1 MWRFALGPSAAPPSP
16 AASNVSVIELQ
27 LLLHMLLDVVNRF
40 TEKPPTAEV
49 GHGGTARRPVCFR
62 RLQPL
67 VKVVCCIGP
76 FDANELTG
84 ASAPRMTARILI
96 VDDVPANTR
105 LLEAKLSAEY
115 YQVASAR
122 DGFEALRMAHDWQP
136 DLILLDVMMPGMD
149 GFECCR
155 RLKEDPVTLH
165 IPVVMVTALGEPAE
179 RLHGLESGADDFL
192 TKPVEYETLM
202 ARVRSLVRLKRLLD
216 EWRARG
222 ETARA
227 MGLTSESATVP
238 SVAGARALVV
248 DDWDLGAQTIQE
260 ALSKDEI
267 VAGRARTGAEALQL
281 SAAIPFDLIV
291 LSLSLIEEDP
301 LKLASSLRAADATH
315 EIPMLLIA
323 EPEERESILRGFDL
337 GANDWLM
344 LPLDEN
350 ELRARARNQI
360 RRKFYQDRLR
370 TDLGTALAM
379 ALIDPLTGL
388 YNQRYLMRHLRGLL
402 EDRQKHELAL
412 LMIDVDHFK
421 SVNDEYGHATGDEAL
436 RAIADVLRG
445 STRVFDSV
453 ARYGGEEFVVV
464 MPGASLDDA
473 LLAAERLRAAV
484 ESTQFS
490 WQAGGHYRLTVSIGV
505 AHTEEGAAAPEALL
519 KGADLALYEAKRAG
533 RNRIEVA
540 APVAPSS

>member
-1 MWRFALGPSAAPPSP
+1 
-16 AASNVSVIELQ
+16 
-27 LLLHMLLDVVNRF
+27 
-40 TEKPPTAEV
+40 
-49 GHGGTARRPVCFR
+49 
-62 RLQPL
+62 
-67 VKVVCCIGP
+67 
-76 FDANELTG
+76 
-84 ASAPRMTARILI
+84 MTARILI

-105 LLEAKLSAEY
+105 LLEAKLAAEY
-115 YQVASAR
+115 YQVTSAK
-122 DGFEALRMAHDWQP
+122 DGFEALRMAHEWQP

-155 RLKEDPVTLH
+155 KLKDDAVTLH
-165 IPVVMVTALGEPAE
+165 IPVVMITALGEPAE

-227 MGLTSESATVP
+227 LGLTSERLAVP

-260 ALSKDEI
+260 ALARDGI
-267 VAGRARTGAEALQL
+267 VAGRARSGAEAMSL

-323 EPEERESILRGFDL
+323 EPEERDSILRGFDL
-337 GANDWLM
+337 GANDWLV

-370 TDLGTALAM
+370 TDLGTALEL
-379 ALIDPLTGL
+379 ALTDPLTGL

-402 EDRQKHELAL
+402 DSGQSRDIAV
-412 LMIDVDHFK
+412 LMVDVDHFK
-421 SVNDEYGHATGDEAL
+421 AVNDEYGHAAGDKALRGVADAL
-436 RAIADVLRG
+436 RAN
-445 STRVFDSV
+445 TRVFDSL
-453 ARYGGEEFVVV
+453 ARYGGEEFAVV
-464 MPGASLDDA
+464 MPGSGLDDA
-473 LLAAERLRAAV
+473 VQAAERLRAAV
-484 ESTQFS
+484 ETTPFA
-490 WQAGGHYRLTVSIGV
+490 WEAGGHCRLTVSVGV
-505 AHTEEGAAAPEALL
+505 ASCSGQLITPESLL
-519 KGADLALYEAKRAG
+519 RAADLALYEAKRAG
-533 RNRIEVA
+533 RNRVEVA
-540 APVAPSS
+540 APVAPSG

>member
-1 MWRFALGPSAAPPSP
+1 MGYAKATPSQQRAKLPP
-16 AASNVSVIELQ
+16 
-27 LLLHMLLDVVNRF
+27 
-40 TEKPPTAEV
+40 
-49 GHGGTARRPVCFR
+49 
-62 RLQPL
+62 
-67 VKVVCCIGP
+67 
-76 FDANELTG
+76 
-84 ASAPRMTARILI
+84 MTARILI

-115 YQVASAR
+115 YQVASAK
-122 DGFEALRMAHDWQP
+122 DGFEALRMALDWQP

-155 RLKEDPVTLH
+155 RLKADPTTLH
-165 IPVVMVTALGEPAE
+165 IPVVMVTALGEPGE
-179 RLHGLESGADDFL
+179 RLRGLESGADDFL

-202 ARVRSLVRLKRLLD
+202 ARVRSLIRLKRLLD

-222 ETARA
+222 ATARA
-227 MGLTSESATVP
+227 MGLTSESVAPP

-248 DDWDLGAQTIQE
+248 DDWDLGAQTIQD
-260 ALSKDEI
+260 ALARDEI
-267 VAGRARTGAEALQL
+267 IAGRARTGAEATELT
-281 SAAIPFDLIV
+281 AAIPFDLIV

-323 EPEERESILRGFDL
+323 EPEERSRILRGFDL
-337 GANDWLM
+337 GANDWLV

-370 TDLGTALAM
+370 TDLGTALEM

-402 EDRQKHELAL
+402 ESTQNPDLGV

-421 SVNDEYGHATGDEAL
+421 AVNDEFGHATGDQAL
-436 RAIADVLRG
+436 RVIADVLRAG
-445 STRVFDSV
+445 TRVFDSL

-464 MPGASLDDA
+464 MPGTGLADA
-473 LLAAERLRAAV
+473 LLAAERVRSAV
-484 ESTQFS
+484 EATSFT
-490 WQAGGHYRLTVSIGV
+490 WGPGRKCRLTVSIGV
-505 AHTEEGAAAPEALL
+505 ASSRQCPGSPEALL
-519 KGADLALYEAKRAG
+519 HAADLALYTAKRTG
-533 RNRIEVA
+533 RNRIEIATPVG
-540 APVAPSS
+540 PVA